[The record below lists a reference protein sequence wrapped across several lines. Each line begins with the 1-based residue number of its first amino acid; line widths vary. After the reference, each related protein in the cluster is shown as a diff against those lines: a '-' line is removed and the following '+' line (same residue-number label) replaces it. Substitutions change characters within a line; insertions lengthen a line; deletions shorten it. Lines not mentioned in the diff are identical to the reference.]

1 VGQCTLA
8 LVAVAGVMLGLAVSA
23 SAPNDDTANSL
34 LPIIIIP
41 QVIFAGAIIPMKD
54 WFTQIV
60 ATVFPIRW
68 AMAALGS
75 SLGMNSA
82 FIDHGTLFGHEPLY
96 HGTLSSTTFP
106 ALFSQ
111 ATAIRYMTICWAALG
126 ATILIF
132 AVLICVL
139 LKLKDN
145 RA

>member
-1 VGQCTLA
+1 
-8 LVAVAGVMLGLAVSA
+8 
-23 SAPNDDTANSL
+23 
-34 LPIIIIP
+34 
-41 QVIFAGAIIPMKD
+41 MKD

-82 FIDHGTLFGHEPLY
+82 FIDHGTLFGNEPLY
-96 HGTLSSTTFP
+96 HGTLHGATVP

-111 ATAIRYMTICWAALG
+111 QTAIRYMTISWAALG
-126 ATILIF
+126 ATILVF
-132 AVLICVL
+132 AVLICIL
-139 LKLKDN
+139 LKLKDS